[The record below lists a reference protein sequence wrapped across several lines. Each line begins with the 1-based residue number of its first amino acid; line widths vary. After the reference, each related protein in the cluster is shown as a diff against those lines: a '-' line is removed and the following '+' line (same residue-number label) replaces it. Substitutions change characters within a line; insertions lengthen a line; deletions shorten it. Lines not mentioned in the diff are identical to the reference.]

1 MKRYIA
7 FLRGINVGGK
17 NLIKMTE
24 LKTSFE
30 NIGYHHVITYIQSG
44 NIVFTGKKTS
54 KKNMETLIF
63 QQIKKDFGIESPTI
77 VRAPEILEKAIAKNP
92 FVKDQR
98 KDPLFFH
105 ITFLDKA
112 PENPDLRELE
122 SKKQVGEEITLG
134 DNVLYLYCPLGY
146 GNTKLTNNYLEKNLM
161 VQATTRNW
169 KTINELLKI
178 ALRDVESM

>member
-17 NLIKMTE
+17 NLIKMTD

-30 NIGYHHVITYIQSG
+30 KIGYQHVYTYIQSG
-44 NIVFTGKKTS
+44 NIVFTGKEAST
-54 KKNMETLIF
+54 KNMETLIF

-77 VRAPEILEKAIAKNP
+77 VRTPKILEKVIAENP

-112 PENPDLRELE
+112 PENPDSLKPR
-122 SKKQVGEEITLG
+122 SYTG
-134 DNVLYLYCPLGY
+134 DARKDLPSPI
-146 GNTKLTNNYLEKNLM
+146 
-161 VQATTRNW
+161 R
-169 KTINELLKI
+169 
-178 ALRDVESM
+178 ALRHFLSVSVWRIQ